1 MTNDLIYRGAVEL
14 AGLLRSREVS
24 ATEVLE
30 AHLEQIDKLNPLIN
44 AVVTLDEEGAR
55 AAAAKADRKIMAGE
69 PVGSLHGLPISFKD
83 TANTA
88 GMRTTFGHPH
98 FRDHVPEENDLHV
111 QRILDAGAIQVGK
124 TNVPEFAA
132 GSHTFN
138 RVFGATRNPYDPGKS
153 AGGSSG
159 GAAAALAAGFQ
170 PIADGSDMGGSLRN
184 PASFCNVVGLRP
196 TPGMVPNT
204 DGNNVF
210 FPLAVAGPMGRT
222 AADAALLFDVMTGA
236 SPDDPHSVFPPSPAS
251 PASSASLAAE
261 PSPADFSGLR
271 IAFAPTLGGRIPVSR
286 EVLDVIEPQAA
297 ALAALGAH
305 VELDCP
311 DLDGSEQVFRVLRAA
326 SFDSMWGEQLAAE
339 PDAFNHF
346 LAGNIREGGR
356 LSGRDV
362 VRAEEG
368 MTRLIRKAAGFFE
381 RYDLVI
387 APASQ
392 IVPFDVDLEYPTEID
407 GQQLQNYLDWMRAPY
422 LFTPLGLPALSVPAG
437 FTPAGLPV
445 GLQMVGARGSD
456 ARLLRLA
463 SAFEKIS
470 SCSSVRPQGA
480 AVL

>member
-1 MTNDLIYRGAVEL
+1 MTNDLIYQGAVEL
-14 AGLLRSREVS
+14 AALLRSREVS

-55 AAAAKADRKIMAGE
+55 KTAAEADRKAARGE
-69 PVGSLHGLPISFKD
+69 QLGPLHGLPISFKD
-83 TANTA
+83 TADTA
-88 GMRTTFGHPH
+88 GMRTTYGHPQ
-98 FRDHVPEENDLHV
+98 FRDHVPASNDLHV
-111 QRILDAGAIQVGK
+111 QRILDAGAIRVGK

-204 DGNNVF
+204 DGSNVF
-210 FPLAVAGPMGRT
+210 FPLAVSGPMGRT
-222 AADAALLFDVMTGA
+222 AQDTALLFSVMAGA
-236 SPDDPHSVFPPSPAS
+236 SPEDPHSAFAPN
-251 PASSASLAAE
+251 AAHVPLE
-261 PSPADFSGLR
+261 PADFAGLR
-271 IAFAPTLGGRIPVSR
+271 VAFAPTLGGRVPVSR

-297 ALAALGAH
+297 ALSALGAH

-311 DLDGSEQVFRVLRAA
+311 DLEGSDQAFRVLRSAA
-326 SFDSMWGEQLAAE
+326 FDALWGDQLAAE

-346 LAGNIREGGR
+346 LAGNIRDGGL

-362 VRAEEG
+362 IRAEEA
-368 MTRLIRKAAGFFE
+368 MTRLIRKAAEFFE

-392 IVPFDVDLEYPTEID
+392 VVPFDVDLEYPTEIE
-407 GQQLQNYLDWMRAPY
+407 GHHLENYLDWMRAPY

-437 FTPAGLPV
+437 FTPSGLPV
-445 GLQMVGARGSD
+445 GLQMIGARGTD
-456 ARLLRLA
+456 ARLLQLA

>member
-14 AGLLRSREVS
+14 AELLRSREVS

-30 AHLEQIDKLNPLIN
+30 AHLEQIDKLNPMIN

-55 AAAAKADRKIMAGE
+55 TAAAEADRKIAAGE
-69 PVGSLHGLPISFKD
+69 PVGPLHGLPISFKD
-83 TANTA
+83 TASTA
-88 GMRTTFGHPH
+88 GMRTTFGHPQ
-98 FRDHVPEENDLHV
+98 FRDHVPAENDLHV
-111 QRILDAGAIQVGK
+111 QRILDAGAIRVGK

-204 DGNNVF
+204 DGNNLF
-210 FPLAVAGPMGRT
+210 FPLGVAGPMGRT
-222 AADAALLFDVMTGA
+222 AADAALLFAAMTGA
-236 SPDDPHSVFPPSPAS
+236 SSADPYSTFLPGPDAP
-251 PASSASLAAE
+251 AAE
-261 PSPADFSGLR
+261 PSPADFAGLR

-286 EVLDVIEPQAA
+286 EVLDVLEPQAA

-311 DLDGSEQVFRVLRAA
+311 DLDGSDQVFRVLRAA
-326 SFDSMWGEQLAAE
+326 AFDSMWGDQLAAD
-339 PDAFNHF
+339 PGAFNHF
-346 LAGNIREGGR
+346 LAGNIREGSL

-368 MTRLIRKAAGFFE
+368 MTRLVRKAAEFFG

-392 IVPFDVDLEYPTEID
+392 VVPFDVDLEYPTEIE
-407 GQQLQNYLDWMRAPY
+407 GHQLESYLDWMRAPY

-463 SAFEKIS
+463 SAFEKLS

>member
-1 MTNDLIYRGAVEL
+1 MTNELIYRGAVEL
-14 AGLLRSREVS
+14 ATLLRSRDVS

-30 AHLEQIDKLNPLIN
+30 AHLEQIERLNPLVN
-44 AVVTLDEEGAR
+44 AVVTIDEDGAR
-55 AAAAKADRKIMAGE
+55 AAAAEADRKLVAGE
-69 PVGSLHGLPISFKD
+69 PVGPLHGLPISFKD
-83 TANTA
+83 TASTA
-88 GMRTTFGHPH
+88 GMRTTFGHPQYA
-98 FRDHVPEENDLHV
+98 DNVPDKNDLHV
-111 QRILDAGAIQVGK
+111 QRILDAGAIRIGK

-138 RVFGATRNPYDPGKS
+138 RVFGATRNPYDPTKS
-153 AGGSSG
+153 VGGSSG

-204 DGNNVF
+204 DGNNAF
-210 FPLAVAGPMGRT
+210 FPLGVAGPMGRT
-222 AADAALLFDVMTGA
+222 AADTALLFSVMAGA
-236 SPDDPHSVFPPSPAS
+236 SPLDPHSALLSSMPAT
-251 PASSASLAAE
+251 AGAAVE
-261 PSPADFSGLR
+261 PSPADFAGLR

-286 EVLDVIEPQAA
+286 EVLDVLEPQAA
-297 ALAALGAH
+297 ALSALGAH

-311 DLDGSEQVFRVLRAA
+311 DLDGSEEVFRVLRAA
-326 SFDSMWGEQLAAE
+326 CFDSLWGDQLAAE

-346 LAGNIREGGR
+346 LAWNIREGGK

-362 VRAEEG
+362 MRAEEG
-368 MTRLIRKAAGFFE
+368 MTRLIREAASFFD

-392 IVPFDVDLEYPTEID
+392 LAPFDVGIEYPTEID
-407 GQQLQNYLDWMRAPY
+407 GQPLETYLDWMRAPY

-445 GLQMVGARGSD
+445 GLQMIGARGSD
-456 ARLLRLA
+456 ARLLHLA
-463 SAFEKIS
+463 SSFEKLS
-470 SCSSVRPQGA
+470 SCSTIRPQGV

>member
-14 AGLLRSREVS
+14 AGLLRSRQVS
-24 ATEVLE
+24 AIEVLE
-30 AHLEQIDKLNPLIN
+30 AHLDQIDKLNPLIN

-55 AAAAKADRKIMAGE
+55 AAAAEADRKIVAGE
-69 PVGSLHGLPISFKD
+69 PVGPLHGLPISFKD

-98 FRDHVPEENDLHV
+98 FRDHVPTENDLHV
-111 QRILDAGAIQVGK
+111 QRILDAGAIRVGK

-170 PIADGSDMGGSLRN
+170 PVADGSDMGGSLRN

-210 FPLAVAGPMGRT
+210 FPLGVAGPMGRT
-222 AADAALLFDVMTGA
+222 AADAALLFEVMTGA
-236 SPDDPHSVFPPSPAS
+236 SSADPHSVFLPDPESPE
-251 PASSASLAAE
+251 SAATE
-261 PSPADFSGLR
+261 PSPTDFAGLR
-271 IAFAPTLGGRIPVSR
+271 VAFAPNLGGRIPVSR

-346 LAGNIREGGR
+346 LAGNIREGG
-356 LSGRDV
+356 LLTGRDV

-392 IVPFDVDLEYPTEID
+392 VVPFDVDLEYPTEIE
-407 GQQLQNYLDWMRAPY
+407 GERLQNYLDWMRAPY

-470 SCSSVRPQGA
+470 SCSTVRPQGA